1 MKSMRSVAWVLTMI
15 GGLGAIGCGAIHNP
29 FSETGPAAREA
40 WDSPTG
46 MDIETRMQPSE
57 ARTRGWKESEF
68 VGERGT
74 AIHGPIYFEDPF
86 VDKGAGRKDSGIG
99 VEKGRLGIRNYM
111 RQKSVYWGLN
121 EAPMPWAD

>member
-1 MKSMRSVAWVLTMI
+1 MRMMRFVGVTLTLF

-46 MDIETRMQPSE
+46 MDIETRMQPAE
-57 ARTRGWKESEF
+57 ARSRGWKESEF

-86 VDKGAGRKDSGIG
+86 VDKGTDRQDSGAKAHPHNKYYIDWEDF
-99 VEKGRLGIRNYM
+99 VALPYSPAR
-111 RQKSVYWGLN
+111 
-121 EAPMPWAD
+121 